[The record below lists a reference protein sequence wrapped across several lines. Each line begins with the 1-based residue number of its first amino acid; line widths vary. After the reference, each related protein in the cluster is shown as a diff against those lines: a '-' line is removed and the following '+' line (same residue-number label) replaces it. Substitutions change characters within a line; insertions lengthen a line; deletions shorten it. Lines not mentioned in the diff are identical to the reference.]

1 MRRLNGGGVDREKI
15 ILLILALSLAT
26 GLSYARNPGP
36 NFGPEGLDELKKR
49 KGLFKTSLINPN
61 AEFSSYSKLC
71 PTRILLQFRGP
82 RPAQDEATTGSMV
95 RKKSR
100 DVDVPEGE
108 DLETFRR
115 IITDAVVGELG
126 SCGIVKLVEE
136 GGPETLF
143 VRATVT
149 DIVSDIAS
157 KSSKK
162 GKNPKPFSAQG
173 AIVFDLIDA
182 ETGVILARFG
192 ERRKSQ
198 KAGDS
203 VTPPDAGAEWVNIWS
218 WAERAAAELRLE
230 LERVLSE
237 DRG

>member
-1 MRRLNGGGVDREKI
+1 MVGVLTVKKTI
-15 ILLILALSLAT
+15 FLILALSLAT

-36 NFGPEGLDELKKR
+36 SSGPEGLDDLTKQ
-49 KGLFKTSLINPN
+49 KGLFKTTLINPN

-71 PTRILLQFRGP
+71 PKRVLLQFRGP
-82 RPAQDEATTGSMV
+82 GGAQDEAATGSMI
-95 RKKSR
+95 RKKNR
-100 DVDVPEGE
+100 VVAIPEGE
-108 DLETFRR
+108 DLATFRQ
-115 IITDAVVGELG
+115 ILTDAFVGELA
-126 SCGIVKLVEE
+126 SCELIELVEE

-149 DIVSDIAS
+149 DIVTDIAS
-157 KSSKK
+157 KSTKA
-162 GKNPKPFSAQG
+162 GRNPKPFSVQG
-173 AIVFDLIDA
+173 DIAFDLIDA
-182 ETGVILARFG
+182 EAGVLLARVG

-218 WAERAAAELRLE
+218 WAERAAADLRQE

-237 DRG
+237 DRS